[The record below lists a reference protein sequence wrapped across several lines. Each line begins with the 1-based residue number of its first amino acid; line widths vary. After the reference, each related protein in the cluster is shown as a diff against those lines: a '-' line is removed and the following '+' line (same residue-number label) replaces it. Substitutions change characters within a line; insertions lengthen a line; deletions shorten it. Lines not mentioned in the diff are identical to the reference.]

1 MQQGHFTIAL
11 EDFSRGKIRVARLKQ
26 FVEDRLFELRQ
37 IPIMTEEKRVLS
49 TIELYLH
56 EISEGQRSE
65 HELHTYVQSILGA
78 NTPVKIIPQA
88 AKGFLTEFEMPS
100 TSTTSPEIIQSVIFS
115 GEMTTIRVEISSGIP
130 AEVSVQ

>member
-1 MQQGHFTIAL
+1 MQQGQFTIAL
-11 EDFSRGKIRVARLKQ
+11 EDFIKGKIKLAQLNH
-26 FVEDRLFELRQ
+26 FVEERLFELRQ
-37 IPIMTEEKRVLS
+37 IPEMTEEKRVLS

-78 NTPVKIIPQA
+78 TIPVKIIPQA
-88 AKGFLTEFEMPS
+88 AEGFLDEFEMPS
-100 TSTTSPEIIQSVIFS
+100 TSTTSTEIIQSVISS
-115 GEMTTIRVEISSGIP
+115 GEMTTIRIAVSSGIP